1 MELSKLRKLQNSL
14 KRYSINMI
22 FNSFVISEEEL
33 QPTGERTRTASGRR
47 ATHCSKCGKPKRG
60 HKKGQCAWNTDT
72 LYFLVTWTEHACQ
85 VSNYFL
91 PEISLRP
98 GKWLKHLPSVLK
110 IVVTTDI
117 LITESFS
124 IHFYSFSFAFS
135 SQDAATIN
143 LFMFVFLTT
152 CRPINLCS
160 DFCCWSWLLLPVPVV
175 APKPLCYCLRLIV
188 LSIIIIFEPVI
199 LLILLWKVLPY
210 LIISTAWQRVASR
223 ATNVVPEKSC
233 KLSVGHC
240 PQEPTCNKTRLN

>member
-1 MELSKLRKLQNSL
+1 MKYRHF
-14 KRYSINMI
+14 I
-22 FNSFVISEEEL
+22 
-33 QPTGERTRTASGRR
+33 
-47 ATHCSKCGKPKRG
+47 
-60 HKKGQCAWNTDT
+60 
-72 LYFLVTWTEHACQ
+72 FLVTWTEHACQ

-124 IHFYSFSFAFS
+124 IHFYSFSLAFS

-175 APKPLCYCLRLIV
+175 APKGAVVLLFKTDSPINYHHLRKPWYCSFSSGKCFR
-188 LSIIIIFEPVI
+188 
-199 LLILLWKVLPY
+199 ILLWAQHG
-210 LIISTAWQRVASR
+210 S
-223 ATNVVPEKSC
+223 
-233 KLSVGHC
+233 G
-240 PQEPTCNKTRLN
+240 

>member
-1 MELSKLRKLQNSL
+1 MKYRHF
-14 KRYSINMI
+14 I
-22 FNSFVISEEEL
+22 
-33 QPTGERTRTASGRR
+33 
-47 ATHCSKCGKPKRG
+47 
-60 HKKGQCAWNTDT
+60 
-72 LYFLVTWTEHACQ
+72 FLVTWTEHACQ

-98 GKWLKHLPSVLK
+98 GIWLKHLLSVLK

-188 LSIIIIFEPVI
+188 LSIIIIFENRD
-199 LLILLWKVLPY
+199 
-210 LIISTAWQRVASR
+210 TAHSHLESASVSYYKHSM
-223 ATNVVPEKSC
+223 AAGSI
-233 KLSVGHC
+233 
-240 PQEPTCNKTRLN
+240 

>member
-14 KRYSINMI
+14 KKYSVNMI
-22 FNSFVISEEEL
+22 FNSFLISEEEL
-33 QPTGERTRTASGRR
+33 QPTGERTRSASGRR
-47 ATHCSKCGKPKRG
+47 ATHCSKCGKPKWG

-98 GKWLKHLPSVLK
+98 GIWLKHLLSVLK

-160 DFCCWSWLLLPVPVV
+160 DFCCWSWLLLPVV
-175 APKPLCYCLRLIV
+175 APKGAVVLLFKTDSPINYHHLRT
-188 LSIIIIFEPVI
+188 SD
-199 LLILLWKVLPY
+199 
-210 LIISTAWQRVASR
+210 TARSHLESASVSYYKHSM
-223 ATNVVPEKSC
+223 AAG
-233 KLSVGHC
+233 SV
-240 PQEPTCNKTRLN
+240 